1 LNGSEHISTPAPET
15 GQTEPPN
22 REDKDGPVVCD
33 SALAAGDG
41 ELAEVRLQ
49 LNQRDKELLEV
60 KRRLWAT
67 KHVLI
72 QKENE
77 LDKIM
82 GTLGWRLLSHY
93 GPVKYRYVLPLV
105 IRLRK
110 LLGRDATGQDGTG
123 QAVRPQVDDLTES
136 EPDAGSYQDWA
147 ARCEKFRYDSETAQ
161 RRVEELR
168 YKPLIS
174 IIVPV
179 YNPPIELL
187 KKAIESVRAQFY
199 PAWELCLCD
208 DASTDP
214 EMRGVLKEYAASDKR
229 IKIIFAEKNGGIAR
243 ASNLA
248 LGLATGEFVGLLDDD
263 DELTLDAL
271 LEVAAT
277 LQETEADLIYSDED
291 KLDLAGARCDPF
303 MKPAWSPDLVLSCN
317 YICHFGVYRKKLIDE
332 IGGFREGFDG
342 SQDYDL
348 VLRFS
353 EKTDRIA
360 HIPKVLYHWRKR
372 PGSAASS
379 LEAKPYAY
387 EASCKALTDAL
398 ARRGIRATAEG
409 LPARGFHRV
418 RRCVLSPCKV
428 SIIIPTR
435 DRLSLLRRCIASI
448 EAKTEYEDYEILIV
462 DNDSRDAA
470 TIDYLQTTKHRVL
483 RDQGPFNFSRL
494 NNLAA
499 SEAGGQYLVLLNND
513 TEIISPDWLS
523 AMMEQAQR
531 PEVGAVGAKL
541 LYPDGLIQHAGV
553 ILGLGGVGNHSQR
566 YVDGRQGTGYFNF
579 PNLIMN
585 YSAVTAA
592 CMMVRRELYS
602 AIGGLNEKD
611 LAVAF
616 NDVDFCLRLRR
627 EGYLIVFTPYSLVY
641 HHESASRGHRVN
653 MREAFYMMEN
663 WHDQIVEDPYYNPS
677 LTRDGEGFTID
688 LSKPEALACVYQQES
703 SNEAVPVT
711 EERCIGQYFFSA
723 WEDLSAISVYF
734 ATYRRKCAGTVR
746 FHLRET
752 HLPGPDLAVCEVDAS
767 QIRDNSFFTFSF
779 QPIYNSAGKTFYFF
793 VEYAQEDERSP
804 LSIWKASITNE
815 IIGPHY
821 AGHRAGSGTLC
832 FKVYCH
838 LQYRYAI
845 GLSAARHHNL
855 VVSASNGLNRVVA
868 SHDAI
873 QAERQHQGSGYPF
886 TGARTR

>member
-1 LNGSEHISTPAPET
+1 MNGSEHLSTVAPET

-22 REDKDGPVVCD
+22 REQSDGPVVSD
-33 SALAAGDG
+33 SALSAGDG
-41 ELAEVRLQ
+41 ELAEIRLQ
-49 LNQRDKELLEV
+49 LNQRDKELLDV

-77 LDKIM
+77 LNKIM
-82 GTLGWRLLSHY
+82 GTLGWRLLSRY
-93 GPVKYRYVLPLV
+93 GPVKYRYVVPLV
-105 IRLRK
+105 VRLRK
-110 LLGRDATGQDGTG
+110 MLGRDAARKGGAPALEPQDG
-123 QAVRPQVDDLTES
+123 DLADS

-161 RRVEELR
+161 RRVEDLR

-179 YNPPIELL
+179 YNPPLELL
-187 KKAIESVRAQFY
+187 RKAIESVRGQFY

-214 EMRGVLKEYAASDKR
+214 EIRGVLKEYAASDKR
-229 IKIIFAEKNGGIAR
+229 IKILFAEKNGGIAR

-263 DELTLDAL
+263 DELTPDAL
-271 LEVAAT
+271 LEVATT

-291 KLDLAGARCDPF
+291 KLDLAGARCDAF
-303 MKPAWSPDLVLSCN
+303 MKPAWSPDLMLSCN
-317 YICHFGVYRKKLIDE
+317 YVCHFGVYRKKLVDQ

-360 HIPKVLYHWRKR
+360 HIPKILYHWRKR

-387 EASCKALTDAL
+387 EASCNALTEAL
-398 ARRGIRATAEG
+398 ARRGIRATVEG
-409 LPARGFHRV
+409 LAARGFHRV
-418 RRCVLSPCKV
+418 RRCVRSPGKV

-435 DRLSLLRRCIASI
+435 DRLHLLRRCIASI
-448 EAKTEYEDYEILIV
+448 EAKTEYDDYEIIIV
-462 DNDSRDAA
+462 DNDSCDVS
-470 TIDYLQTTKHRVL
+470 TVEYLETTRHRVIH
-483 RDQGPFNFSRL
+483 DQGPFNFSRL

-499 SEAGGQYLVLLNND
+499 NAAGGRYLVLLNND
-513 TEIISPDWLS
+513 TEIISPEWLS

-566 YVDGRQGTGYFNF
+566 YVDGRQGGGYFNF

-592 CMMVRRELYS
+592 CMMVRRELYN
-602 AIGGLNEKD
+602 AMGGLNDKD

-627 EGYLIVFTPYSLVY
+627 EGYLIVFTPYSVVY

-688 LSKPEALACVYQQES
+688 LSKPEALSCIYQQES

-723 WEDLSAISVYF
+723 WEHLSAIGVYF

-746 FHLRET
+746 FHLRES
-752 HLPGPDLAVCEVDAS
+752 HQGGPDIAVCEADAS
-767 QIRDNSFFTFSF
+767 EIRDNSFFTFSF
-779 QPIYNSAGKTFYFF
+779 QPIHNSAGKMFYFF
-793 VEYAQEDERSP
+793 VEYPPQAGQSP

-815 IIGPHY
+815 IIGPYY
-821 AGHRAGSGTLC
+821 AGHNAAVGTLC
-832 FKVYCH
+832 FKAYCH
-838 LQYRYAI
+838 LQSRCATA
-845 GLSAARHHNL
+845 LPAARH
-855 VVSASNGLNRVVA
+855 AS
-868 SHDAI
+868 
-873 QAERQHQGSGYPF
+873 
-886 TGARTR
+886 